1 MIAFRPNSPAGLS
14 LYLAPVRRDATRKT
28 EQVLAAA
35 SEVFGPVGFCF
46 CYLHLQ
52 FWIEQRRVLKDKVLS
67 VEGYLKQN
75 SNPDI
80 QCIYVIA
87 GRIFAFIT
95 YKCRDILF

>member
-1 MIAFRPNSPAGLS
+1 MQHAKQSRFLQLHPRFLGLWVFVFAIYICNSGLS
-14 LYLAPVRRDATRKT
+14 SAVSSK
-28 EQVLAAA
+28 
-35 SEVFGPVGFCF
+35 
-46 CYLHLQ
+46 
-52 FWIEQRRVLKDKVLS
+52 KDKVLS